1 MFFSW
6 LKNAFVGAFQ
16 KDVRAGLLF
25 FFISYL
31 SGTIVFALVKCVV
44 RLLKKRRHNFE
55 WERQVEFALPD
66 RENTYVRSRL
76 ATVLNTES
84 TEEQEREETLP
95 ITFTHAQSLLRS
107 LWFAPLSQ
115 AERLEMQTLED
126 DLKKYGERTHFSSKD
141 VRKLND
147 LFARLLKL
155 SAKHGV

>member
-1 MFFSW
+1 MIFSW
-6 LKNAFVGAFQ
+6 FKNVFVGVFQ

-25 FFISYL
+25 FLFSYL
-31 SGTIVFALVKCVV
+31 MGTLAFGLVKRIV
-44 RLLKKRRHNFE
+44 RLLKKRRHDFS

-84 TEEQEREETLP
+84 VEAQECEETLP
-95 ITFTHAQSLLRS
+95 ITFTHAQSLLHS

-115 AERLEMQTLED
+115 AERLEMQTLES
-126 DLKKYGERTHFSSKD
+126 DLKKYGERTRFNSKD